1 MGMRYPIACLCFDV
15 RDEEESKR
23 LLPES
28 SGFEPRFCYWTA
40 RKPPVLE
47 DQVALV
53 VVRDYLTLFR
63 EVPVLC
69 ELYKDKQI
77 LVLVSN
83 LREKVAA
90 LPEGENLWYADR
102 AVDVPQLHQT
112 LYHLLFG
119 TARKAEC
126 SVSLTRREMEVFQ
139 LVAAGLTTQEICS
152 SLSICRSTVNTHK
165 KHLFIKFKV
174 RSSAQMV
181 AASSSARYHVDL

>member
-126 SVSLTRREMEVFQ
+126 SVSLTMEVFQ

-181 AASSSARYHVDL
+181 AASSSALYHVDL